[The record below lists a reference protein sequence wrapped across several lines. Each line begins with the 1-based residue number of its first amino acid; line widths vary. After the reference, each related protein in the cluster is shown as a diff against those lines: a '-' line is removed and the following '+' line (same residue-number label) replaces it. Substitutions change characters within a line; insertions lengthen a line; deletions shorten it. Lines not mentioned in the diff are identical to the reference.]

1 MMKQKKHNIKLE
13 EGAFSQLLKCEGKI
27 QLETGK
33 NASHSEA
40 IVIMAKK
47 FLEVKNEK

>member
-1 MMKQKKHNIKLE
+1 MVKQKKHNIKLE
-13 EGAFSQLLKCEGKI
+13 EEAFSYLLKCEGKI

-33 NASHSEA
+33 NVSYSEA

-47 FLEVKNEK
+47 FLEDE